1 MATTV
6 LMPIV
11 LLQLPN
17 GPDLLVRDG
26 DGDVVGEEV
35 AKTNA
40 CTMVVAKRPVTVSV
54 VRKDMSNGLPSSAIS
69 YKKSITSMSYKF

>member
-1 MATTV
+1 LGKRLRNM
-6 LMPIV
+6 
-11 LLQLPN
+11 
-17 GPDLLVRDG
+17 
-26 DGDVVGEEV
+26 
-35 AKTNA
+35 NA